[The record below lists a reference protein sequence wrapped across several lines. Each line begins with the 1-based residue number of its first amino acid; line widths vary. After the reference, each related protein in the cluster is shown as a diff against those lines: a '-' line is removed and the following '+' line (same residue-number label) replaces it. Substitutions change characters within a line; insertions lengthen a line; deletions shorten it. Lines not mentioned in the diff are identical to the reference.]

1 MRNKK
6 IDFPHPVLNEYS
18 KDFVNSDFSM
28 TVTSVDDSD
37 DSISILVKCE
47 LKGDGLTAMMNNGLL
62 SGVARV
68 ICSKT
73 SYRDIFPIS
82 LNDESEIKISKDKI
96 AGSFEIQGI
105 ILANDYGIKYSL
117 QDFNQLYFANFSFD
131 LRKGDIVAS
140 EPGVTVKLDTLL
152 EKEAAGIVFISRDI
166 NRTDIKV
173 NYATINEQDEKLMDY
188 IVIIM
193 PEREYNNYNKLRTKK
208 HLKSSID
215 RFLQSSI
222 ILPAIVE
229 GIGRLRR
236 EEELKMSDENYIEEY
251 AGTVWA
257 ESLLNAI
264 RNKGYEDLTD
274 SINHISDYELANK
287 ILKDVVNDSINNM
300 MQKMDDWSML
310 IVEDEV
316 L

>member
-1 MRNKK
+1 MRNKRM
-6 IDFPHPVLNEYS
+6 DFPHPVLNEYS
-18 KDFVNSDFSM
+18 NDFVDNNFSM
-28 TVTSVDDSD
+28 TVLSEDDSD
-37 DSISILVKCE
+37 NSISISVSCE
-47 LKGDGLTAMMNNGLL
+47 LTGKGLNSMLKEGLL
-62 SGVARV
+62 AGFARV

-73 SYRDIFPIS
+73 SYREIFPIS
-82 LNDESEIKISKDKI
+82 LVTDTEISVLKDNV
-96 AGSFEIQGI
+96 AGSFEVQGFI
-105 ILANDYGIKYSL
+105 IAKENGIKYSL
-117 QDFNQLYFANFSFD
+117 EDFNQLYFANLSFE

-140 EPGVTVKLDTLL
+140 EPGITVKLDTLL
-152 EKEAAGIVFISRDI
+152 EKEAAGIVFISRDASKNEI
-166 NRTDIKV
+166 EVK
-173 NYATINEQDEKLMDY
+173 YAKADEDDEKLMDY

-208 HLKSSID
+208 HLRSSIE

-236 EEELKMSDENYIEEY
+236 EAEFKMSDETYEEEY

-257 ESLLNAI
+257 ESLMNAI
-264 RNKGYEDLTD
+264 RSKGYDDLTE

-287 ILKDVVNDSINNM
+287 VLKDVVSDSINNL

-310 IVEDEV
+310 IVEEDV